1 MMIDPALALAI
12 LLAGM
17 YSFWMGGNDMANSV
31 APLVGGGV
39 LDFKK
44 LQFYS
49 LYLWCLELLSKD
61 IWLSKHLAKE

>member
-39 LDFKK
+39 LDF
-44 LQFYS
+44 
-49 LYLWCLELLSKD
+49 
-61 IWLSKHLAKE
+61 